1 MQLRKWLLATGIPLA
16 VVVAL
21 MSGYAVGRA
30 VSPDAQP
37 VTSAAAQTPSPG
49 DNSPDAGFARD
60 MSSHHAQAVEMAM
73 IAAARATDSDVR
85 TLGYDIALT
94 QENQIGIMQTW
105 LTFWG
110 LNPTSDTK
118 PMAWMPEGTAALKN
132 GLMPGMATQ
141 EQMQEL
147 RDAKG
152 KQVDIL
158 FLKLI
163 LAHHLGGIHMV
174 DGVLAQSQN
183 TEVTSL
189 AQNMK
194 NGQQREVTVIQQLQ
208 KQVGA

>member
-1 MQLRKWLLATGIPLA
+1 MQLRRWLLATGIPLA
-16 VVVAL
+16 IVLAL

-37 VTSAAAQTPSPG
+37 VTTAAAAVPSPA
-49 DNSPDAGFARD
+49 DDSPEAGFARD
-60 MSSHHAQAVEMAM
+60 MSTHHAQAVEMGM
-73 IAAARATDSDVR
+73 IAAARATDPDVR
-85 TLGYDIALT
+85 TLGADIALT

-105 LTFWG
+105 LKFWG
-110 LNPTSDTK
+110 LNPTSDQK
-118 PMAWMPEGTAALKN
+118 PMAWMPEGSAALKN

-141 EQMQEL
+141 DEMQQL

-152 KQVDIL
+152 KQVDVL

-174 DGVLAQSQN
+174 DGVLAKSQN
-183 TEVTSL
+183 ADVTSL

-194 NGQQREVTVIQQLQ
+194 TGQQGEITVIQQLQ
-208 KQVGA
+208 KQVG

>member
-1 MQLRKWLLATGIPLA
+1 MQLRRWFITAGISLA
-16 VVVAL
+16 VVIAL

-37 VTSAAAQTPSPG
+37 VTTASSTTPADDSPE
-49 DNSPDAGFARD
+49 AGFARD

-73 IAAARATDSDVR
+73 IAAARATDPDVR
-85 TLGYDIALT
+85 SLGYDIALT

-105 LTFWG
+105 LSFWG
-110 LNPTSDTK
+110 LNPTSASK
-118 PMAWMPEGTAALKN
+118 PMAWMPEGTTALKD

-147 RDAKG
+147 RNAKG

-163 LAHHLGGIHMV
+163 LTHHLGGIHMV
-174 DGVLAQSQN
+174 DGVLAESRN
-183 TEVTSL
+183 ADVRSL
-189 AQNMK
+189 AANMK
-194 NGQQREVTVIQQLQ
+194 AGQQREITVVQQLQ

>member
-1 MQLRKWLLATGIPLA
+1 MQLRRWFITAGISLA
-16 VVVAL
+16 VVIAL

-37 VTSAAAQTPSPG
+37 VTTASSTTPADDSPE
-49 DNSPDAGFARD
+49 AGFARD

-73 IAAARATDSDVR
+73 IAAARATDPDVR
-85 TLGYDIALT
+85 SLGYDIALT

-105 LTFWG
+105 LSFWG
-110 LNPTSDTK
+110 LNPTSASK
-118 PMAWMPEGTAALKN
+118 PMAWMPEGTAALKD

-147 RDAKG
+147 RNAKG

-163 LAHHLGGIHMV
+163 LSHHLGGIHMV
-174 DGVLAQSQN
+174 DGVLAESRN
-183 TEVTSL
+183 ADVRSL
-189 AQNMK
+189 AANMK
-194 NGQQREVTVIQQLQ
+194 AGQQREITVVQQLQ

>member
-1 MQLRKWLLATGIPLA
+1 MQARRWLIPGSISLA
-16 VVVAL
+16 VVIAL
-21 MSGYAVGRA
+21 IFGYAVGRA

-37 VTSAAAQTPSPG
+37 VTPASATTATPADDSAE
-49 DNSPDAGFARD
+49 AGFARD
-60 MSSHHAQAVEMAM
+60 MSTHHAQAVEMGM
-73 IAAARATDSDVR
+73 IAAAKATDPDVR

-110 LNPTSDTK
+110 LNATSDAQR
-118 PMAWMPEGTAALKN
+118 MAWMPEGAAALKD

-141 EQMQEL
+141 DQIQQL

-152 KQVDIL
+152 KQVDEI

-174 DGVLAQSQN
+174 EGVLAKTQN
-183 TEVTSL
+183 ADVRSL
-189 AQNMK
+189 AENMK
-194 NGQQREVTVIQQLQ
+194 TGQQREITVIQQLQ
-208 KQVGA
+208 KQLG

>member
-1 MQLRKWLLATGIPLA
+1 MQLRRWLIFVGISLA
-16 VVVAL
+16 VVISL

-37 VTSAAAQTPSPG
+37 VTSASQTTPAPA
-49 DNSPDAGFARD
+49 DNSPEAGFARD
-60 MSSHHAQAVEMAM
+60 MSTHHAQAVEMGM
-73 IAAARATDSDVR
+73 IAAAKATDPDVR
-85 TLGYDIALT
+85 TLGADIAMT

-110 LNPTSDTK
+110 LNPTSDQK
-118 PMAWMPEGTAALKN
+118 QMAWMPEGSAALKD

-141 EQMQEL
+141 AEMQQL

-163 LAHHLGGIHMV
+163 LNHHLGGIHMV
-174 DGVLAQSQN
+174 EGVLAKTQN
-183 TEVTSL
+183 SDVATL
-189 AQNMK
+189 AANMK
-194 NGQQREVTVIQQLQ
+194 QGQQREITVIQQLQ